1 MASIPGSGWTLRSA
15 ERGENTRLAKF
26 SESELANARLT
37 LEKKTLR
44 RTSSQ
49 RRQTENALAIEVF
62 DNLRG
67 KLMRPEQMTER
78 TLPGRWQ

>member
-1 MASIPGSGWTLRSA
+1 MPVD
-15 ERGENTRLAKF
+15 
-26 SESELANARLT
+26 

-49 RRQTENALAIEVF
+49 RRQIENALAIEVF

-67 KLMRPEQMTER
+67 KLMRPEQMTDFILRNGSQTEAK
-78 TLPGRWQ
+78 LPGDYRYRTENRTS